1 MHQLPS
7 GRHIVLT
14 IEPLLEKTKSTSYQ
28 EYRALK
34 NTIANFESFS
44 ADVSLV
50 ELRSQDGVSC
60 SINGGKLGYFCCGD
74 INIKLEDIPC
84 SIEGAEP
91 DQVFCYTGLTIKAIG
106 TDRSRHRQWS
116 DDDIEAFKA
125 WVLEEPAQQWLRKA
139 YTEFAAVFSKTSEP
153 ARPVDCLLDDD
164 HPAIFNN
171 GCAQEELPDSVIKL
185 IGELIK
191 RDNVQSVSCP
201 FNNSK
206 VWRLLVAEQTRRAQ
220 QTGKSQQEAFT
231 LAGPDGG
238 FGFDPREWGG
248 EVHVP
253 YEGAWPQSKT
263 SMAKLKII
271 LAKCTCSDAVLNK
284 MKNKLHSGF
293 SKPQNRGM
301 RMLNL
306 ILARCIRKVLVSN
319 KMMRWLRTGFV
330 KSIEKFMGMTAKM
343 VSGI

>member
-7 GRHIVLT
+7 GRHIALT
-14 IEPLLEKTKSTSYQ
+14 IEPLLEKTKSTSYH
-28 EYRALK
+28 EYSALK
-34 NTIANFESFS
+34 NTIANLEAFS
-44 ADVSLV
+44 PDVSVV
-50 ELRSQDGVSC
+50 ELRSQGGVSC
-60 SINGGKLGYFCCGD
+60 SINGGKLGHFCCGD
-74 INIKLEDIPC
+74 IDIKLEDIPC

-153 ARPVDCLLDDD
+153 ARPVDYLLDDD

-171 GCAQEELPDSVIKL
+171 GCAQEELPDSVIQL

-201 FNNSK
+201 YNNSK

-253 YEGAWPQSKT
+253 YEGACTADLFIAPKWRRFIPETNSATLSKSYHYLLVQRDLGELHCANRRVIGDGWYLYEST
-263 SMAKLKII
+263 RPYMKV
-271 LAKCTCSDAVLNK
+271 DVLGK
-284 MKNKLHSGF
+284 G
-293 SKPQNRGM
+293 G
-301 RMLNL
+301 
-306 ILARCIRKVLVSN
+306 
-319 KMMRWLRTGFV
+319 
-330 KSIEKFMGMTAKM
+330 
-343 VSGI
+343 